1 MKASQLKELTPD
13 ELADKYRGFKD
24 ELFNLRF
31 QLATGQLEKF
41 DRIRQVRKD
50 LARVL
55 TIMHQ
60 RKRAESASAPAAG
73 GK

>member
-1 MKASQLKELTPD
+1 MRANQMRDLTEE

-41 DRIRQVRKD
+41 SRIKAVRKD
-50 LARVL
+50 LARIL

-60 RKRAESASAPAAG
+60 KQQQAQVASGGSES
-73 GK
+73 